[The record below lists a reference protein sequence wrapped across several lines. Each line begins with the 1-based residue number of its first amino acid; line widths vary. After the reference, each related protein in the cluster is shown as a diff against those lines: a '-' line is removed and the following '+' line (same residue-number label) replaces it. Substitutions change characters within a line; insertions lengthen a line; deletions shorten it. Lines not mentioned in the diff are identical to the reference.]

1 MVKFYKLYLVYLVFF
16 PGTCVHN
23 FVQRNWVFPQKVSN
37 FYLFKPDDVNIWNFK
52 LIIFDLTEFIV
63 GKSMV
68 YMTLDCKYLLEKLR
82 L

>member
-1 MVKFYKLYLVYLVFF
+1 MYLVFF

-23 FVQRNWVFPQKVSN
+23 FVLRNWVFPQKVSN

-68 YMTLDCKYLLEKLR
+68 YMTLDCKYLKIRKIEIVAKT
-82 L
+82 